1 MGAYGSTPESGKSDA
16 PTSSASA
23 RSSRNRRSGEEVT
36 ISASTPPT
44 HFCEKDDE
52 EQYNASGTGFVAR
65 TMSSNASPNTPQGST
80 SSKSN
85 AAAGALPPNDL
96 FWVEKAEVR
105 VAGGGLVAPGHT
117 VKPDVPA
124 DKVTPGCEISM
135 CVPKNPTGMN
145 MFKAM
150 RSEWRTRTVRGTGA
164 TAAPFSTG
172 MDPDDILDAIEDTPG
187 DMLDPPVHLPYM
199 LDLLADVWEDGGLYD

>member
-16 PTSSASA
+16 PTSS
-23 RSSRNRRSGEEVT
+23 RNRRAGEEVT

-65 TMSSNASPNTPQGST
+65 TMSSNTSPITPQGST
-80 SSKSN
+80 SSKSS

-150 RSEWRTRTVRGTGA
+150 RSEWRTRTVRGSGA
-164 TAAPFSTG
+164 SAAPFSTG

>member
-1 MGAYGSTPESGKSDA
+1 M
-16 PTSSASA
+16 SSATSPVTPTG
-23 RSSRNRRSGEEVT
+23 SST
-36 ISASTPPT
+36 
-44 HFCEKDDE
+44 
-52 EQYNASGTGFVAR
+52 
-65 TMSSNASPNTPQGST
+65 
-80 SSKSN
+80 SKSN
-85 AAAGALPPNDL
+85 SAALPPNDL

-124 DKVTPGCEISM
+124 DKVTPGAEISM

-164 TAAPFSTG
+164 TTAPLSTG